1 MAAREHVE
9 SDESLESYYIAL
21 CDIFYYYPEETRGSD
36 SEAVKGA
43 IHILSGL
50 IFHGI
55 SIDGITIREMD
66 QLKYEKMYKRFH
78 SEIMD
83 AIQICS
89 KNEVEFLYFLDIL
102 DELFGAAI
110 KLHAAVEKIE
120 DIEQESGNDE

>member
-9 SDESLESYYIAL
+9 FDESLESYYIAL
-21 CDIFYYYPEETRGSD
+21 SDIFYYYPEDTRGSD

-43 IHILSGL
+43 IDILSGL

-55 SIDGITIREMD
+55 SIEGITIREME

-78 SEIMD
+78 PEIMN

-110 KLHAAVEKIE
+110 KLHAAIEKVA
-120 DIEQESGNDE
+120 DIEKDSDHEE